1 MKSWAML
8 VVLLAAAVA
17 SAVSLIGLKHQGRQL
32 FIELERE
39 SRRHDQHQVE
49 WSRLQIELAWLGE
62 TGRIEKQ
69 AQERL
74 EMKSPEQVRVLVAN
88 DAGRQE

>member
-1 MKSWAML
+1 MKAWL
-8 VVLLAAAVA
+8 LLLTLLAAVVA
-17 SAVSLIGLKHQGRQL
+17 SAIALIALKHQGRDL

-39 SRRHDQHQVE
+39 SRLQDQHQVE

-62 TGRIEKQ
+62 TGRIETL

-74 EMKSPEQVRVLVAN
+74 EMQTPDRLRVLVA
-88 DAGRQE
+88 DDG

>member
-1 MKSWAML
+1 MKSWI
-8 VVLLAAAVA
+8 VLLALLIAVVA
-17 SAVSLIGLKHQGRQL
+17 TAVSLIALKHQGRDL

-39 SRRHDQHQVE
+39 GRFQDQHQVE

-62 TGRIEKQ
+62 TGRIETQ

-74 EMKSPEQVRVLVAN
+74 DMQSPARIRVLVAG
-88 DAGRQE
+88 DG

>member
-1 MKSWAML
+1 MKSWIL
-8 VVLLAAAVA
+8 LIVLLVGVVV
-17 SAVSLIGLKHQGRQL
+17 SAISLIALKHHGRQL

-39 SRRHDQHQVE
+39 GRHHDQHQVE

-69 AQERL
+69 ALERL
-74 EMKSPEQVRVLVAN
+74 QMKSPGQVRVLVAE
-88 DAGRQE
+88 DG

>member
-1 MKSWAML
+1 MKSW
-8 VVLLAAAVA
+8 VVLLALLIAVVA
-17 SAVSLIGLKHQGRQL
+17 TAVSLIALKHQGRDL

-39 SRRHDQHQVE
+39 GRFQDQHQVE

-62 TGRIEKQ
+62 TGRIETQ

-74 EMKSPEQVRVLVAN
+74 DMQSPARIRVLVAG
-88 DAGRQE
+88 DG